1 MPLTIELSL
10 RSTAGTDTA
19 ATVSLSGS
27 LDTATAPD
35 LEQQLKAILDGQVKE
50 LLFDLEHLQFISSAG
65 LRVFAAV
72 RKRLRE
78 RGGQASFIHL
88 QPQIQKVFE
97 IVAALPGMR
106 VFRDLQELD
115 TYLARRQ
122 QEVKKNPTGS
132 PR

>member
-88 QPQIQKVFE
+88 QPQIQKAFE
-97 IVAALPGMR
+97 IVAALPGIGII
-106 VFRDLQELD
+106 RDMCEVD
-115 TYLARRQ
+115 AYLAKHQRAQ
-122 QEVKKNPTGS
+122 G
-132 PR
+132 